1 MSLNNYSDLK
11 TQVAN
16 YLGRSDLTS
25 QIPLFITLAELRL
38 SRDLRIRQML
48 KTATANMTAGDST
61 VGLPSD
67 FLQMR
72 DLFVDGNPRIAISYV
87 TPSTFTRDARA
98 TESGKPV
105 FYTMR
110 GSEFEFAPVP
120 DAAYKLQML
129 YYAKPTALSS
139 TNISNVF
146 LANCPDALL
155 YGSLLEAEPYL
166 MNDVRTELWTNLYRA
181 AINNLNTSDDEAEY
195 SGVPISMKLSTR

>member
-1 MSLNNYSDLK
+1 MSITNYSDLK

-16 YLGRSDLTS
+16 YLGRTDLTS
-25 QIPLFITLAELRL
+25 QIPNFISFAELRL

-48 KTATANMTAGDST
+48 KTATATMTAGDST

-72 DLFVDGNPRIAISYV
+72 DLFINGTPRIAISYL
-87 TPSTFTRDARA
+87 TPSNFTRDSRA
-98 TESGKPV
+98 SESGKPV

-110 GSEFEFAPVP
+110 GAEFEFAPIP
-120 DAAYKLQML
+120 DAAYTLQML
-129 YYAKPTALSS
+129 YYAKPTALSDS
-139 TNISNVF
+139 NTSNVF

-155 YGSLLEAEPYL
+155 YGALVEAEPYL
-166 MNDVRTELWTNLYRA
+166 MNDARTELWTNLYRA

-195 SGVPISMKLSTR
+195 SGVPIAMKFSTR

>member
-1 MSLNNYSDLK
+1 MSITNYSDLK

-16 YLGRSDLTS
+16 YLGRTDLTS
-25 QIPLFITLAELRL
+25 QIPNFISFAELRL

-48 KTATANMTAGDST
+48 KTATATMTAGDST

-72 DLFVDGNPRIAISYV
+72 DLFINGTPRIAISYL
-87 TPSTFTRDARA
+87 TPSNFTRDSRA
-98 TESGKPV
+98 SESGKPV

-110 GSEFEFAPVP
+110 GAEFEFAPVP
-120 DAAYKLQML
+120 DFAYTLQML
-129 YYAKPTALSS
+129 YYAKPDALSD
-139 TNISNVF
+139 SNPSNTF

-155 YGSLLEAEPYL
+155 YGALVEAEPYL
-166 MNDVRTELWTNLYRA
+166 MNDARTELWTNLYRA

-195 SGVPISMKLSTR
+195 SGVPIAMKFSTR